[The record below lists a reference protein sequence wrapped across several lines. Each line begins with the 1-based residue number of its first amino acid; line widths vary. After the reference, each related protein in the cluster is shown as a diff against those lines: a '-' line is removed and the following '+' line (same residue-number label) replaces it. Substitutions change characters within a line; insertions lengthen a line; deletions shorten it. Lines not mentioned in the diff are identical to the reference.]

1 MSTLIF
7 ESQAPAHESWLNRC
21 RLTTGRVIAI
31 KERLVTRYISRGIP
45 MDVIRDAIA
54 AAEAEAWL
62 SGYPHLF
69 LPELADEFLEHLR
82 QRRAS
87 AHQELAEAA

>member
-1 MSTLIF
+1 MSTLVF
-7 ESQAPAHESWLNRC
+7 DSSPTDSPLYRC

-31 KERLVTRYISRGIP
+31 KQRLVSRYLSRGIP
-45 MDVIRDAIA
+45 ISTIRDAIA

-69 LPELADEFLEHLR
+69 LPELADEILEHLR
-82 QRRAS
+82 QKRAAG
-87 AHQELAEAA
+87 AHHMELAEAA